1 MKRYVN
7 PNVHKNIIY
16 KCQKRKQI
24 KCSSTDEW
32 MKKCAIYIYIAA
44 FQSLSHV
51 QLFVTHRL
59 QHIRLLCP
67 PLSPR
72 VCSDS
77 CLFSHWCYL
86 TISSSAAPFFFC
98 PQSFPA
104 SGSVPMMWL
113 FTSGGQSI
121 GASVL
126 ASVLPMNIQDWFPL
140 ALSGFIPL
148 KSKGLSRVFSNTT
161 VLKHQLWHSAFFM
174 VWIVFHKKNET
185 KGRKFCHV
193 HNMVEFGG
201 RYAKWNKSDRERQI
215 LYHYQLYVKSK
226 KLCKLVNIR
235 KKKQTHRYTALTTGY
250 WWGEGRGYI
259 GEGVKRYK
267 LLLIK

>member
-126 ASVLPMNIQDWFPL
+126 ASVLPMNIQDWFHL
-140 ALSGFIPL
+140 ALSGLIPL
-148 KSKGLSRVFSNTT
+148 QSKGLSRVFSSTT
-161 VLKHQLWHSAFFM
+161 IQKHRFFSTQPLFENILQSLRNSVLKSWAGKHKTFCSNTCCLYE
-174 VWIVFHKKNET
+174 FHRTQACWKT
-185 KGRKFCHV
+185 KGQ
-193 HNMVEFGG
+193 
-201 RYAKWNKSDRERQI
+201 AI
-215 LYHYQLYVKSK
+215 P
-226 KLCKLVNIR
+226 
-235 KKKQTHRYTALTTGY
+235 
-250 WWGEGRGYI
+250 
-259 GEGVKRYK
+259 
-267 LLLIK
+267 